1 MAADRYFS
9 YDRVG
14 SAKAFI
20 EGVQFVNDSAIV
32 IHGLFWLPGPAGRTN
47 CDAMYI
53 VHIIDTDKG
62 ASESEKKPKRWA
74 QACEMDID

>member
-20 EGVQFVNDSAIV
+20 EGVQFVNDSSLV
-32 IHGLFWLPGPAGRTN
+32 IQGLFWVPGPRGREN
-47 CDAMYI
+47 SDAMYV
-53 VHIIDTDKG
+53 VHIIDTDKD
-62 ASESEKKPKRWA
+62 ASESGKKPKRWA
-74 QACEMDID
+74 QACDMEIG